1 MSAQECPVCELPA
14 NVEIRRA
21 QNQEFVRCIRCG
33 EFTISAEAKAQF
45 KDAKLQIGT
54 TATTLLSSWLR
65 EHWGSSILAEDITMI
80 VRTRMPEVGE
90 KADRLLRHLAKA
102 KPKLGALIPIAW
114 PATMACHSKLSDARG
129 CSSKLLDVQA
139 TTGWALLGVGF
150 CGDQEE
156 LDYLLREYLV
166 KHQQYLELEDEA
178 VNILTGGR
186 IKITP
191 SGWSRIDELRRGS
204 GSGAVG
210 FIAMWFNDEV
220 KAASEAI
227 HKAITVAGYEP
238 VRVDRI
244 EHNNRIDDEIIAR
257 IRGSKFLVAD
267 LTGQR
272 GGVYFEAGFALGF
285 GLPVIW
291 LVREDG
297 LETVHFDNRQ
307 YNFIVWRPDALDD
320 LEQRLRNRIEATL
333 GRGPFQDKANVV
345 AKKGETRPAEVVA
358 ASVFTTP

>member
-1 MSAQECPVCELPA
+1 MLVDAGPDYLNKVDCP
-14 NVEIRRA
+14 
-21 QNQEFVRCIRCG
+21 RCG
-33 EFTISAEAKAQF
+33 KFTVLPTLESALK
-45 KDAKLQIGT
+45 G
-54 TATTLLSSWLR
+54 LSGRQVANLSGWLR
-65 EHWGSSILAEDITMI
+65 ENPQARIDHESKDRLFSL
-80 VRTRMPEVGE
+80 RTPAVAE
-90 KADRLLRHLAKA
+90 KAD
-102 KPKLGALIPIAW
+102 
-114 PATMACHSKLSDARG
+114 
-129 CSSKLLDVQA
+129 KLLNYIARTMPSPGQKCYA
-139 TTGWALLGVGF
+139 QQLGRAALAAGWAEDHAELTWLL
-150 CGDQEE
+150 DS
-156 LDYLLREYLV
+156 
-166 KHQQYLELEDEA
+166 YLEADRGWLEKFVSSEVA
-178 VNILTGGR
+178 IS
-186 IKITP
+186 P

-227 HKAITVAGYEP
+227 DKAITVAGYEP
-238 VRVDRI
+238 VRVDRV

-307 YNFIVWRPDALDD
+307 YNFIVWKPDALDD